1 MNACV
6 ALAKDWRTD
15 KYLRRLEV
23 SYLSNHR
30 QSGMRSRFV
39 VAARV
44 LTRSARCR

>member
-23 SYLSNHR
+23 SDLCNHR
-30 QSGMRSRFV
+30 QPED
-39 VAARV
+39 AARV
-44 LTRSARCR
+44 CRLSAGVHAFG